1 VALAV
6 EDGVATT
13 VEVTGAGQA
22 STAAE
27 AVEVELEELEVDDES
42 VEELAE
48 PAAIPSTAA
57 VISAAV
63 ASSTKSFWLKMH
75 PPSGSLVV
83 SQVLPFPVSSS
94 SWDY

>member
-6 EDGVATT
+6 EAAPATT

-22 STAAE
+22 STVAE
-27 AVEVELEELEVDDES
+27 AVEVELEELAVDDEP
-42 VEELAE
+42 VEELE
-48 PAAIPSTAA
+48 PATIPATAA

-63 ASSTKSFWLKMH
+63 ASSTKRFWLKMH